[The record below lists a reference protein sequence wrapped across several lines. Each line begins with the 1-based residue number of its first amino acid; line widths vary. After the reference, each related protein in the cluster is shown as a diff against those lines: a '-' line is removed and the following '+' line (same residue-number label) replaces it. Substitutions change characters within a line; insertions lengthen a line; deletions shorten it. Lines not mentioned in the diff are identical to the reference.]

1 MNGVNDGNFYIAM
14 AFDADDKPVYRVGQ
28 GHGIRMH
35 DTLQK
40 AKTQRRRWIN
50 GTKSYNGNRLYHH
63 YPNSKVFQL
72 TYVAGVLMS
81 KEIDCDG

>member
-1 MNGVNDGNFYIAM
+1 MTVQDGSFYIAM
-14 AFDADDKPVYRVGQ
+14 AFDADDRPVGRVGQ

-35 DTLQK
+35 DTLGK
-40 AKTQRRRWIN
+40 AKSQRKRWRN
-50 GTKSYNGNRLYHH
+50 GTKYYGNSGRLHNH
-63 YPNSKVFQL
+63 YPNAKVFQL